1 MRLLVDDDE
10 AASPRPSLTF
20 VGGVASSA
28 ASEVAA
34 VGPVAALTSSSENET
49 RTWGEGEALVTHMLG
64 WCSEV
69 CVEGLPLEVAVSLTA
84 RLGKLAKALGGLQT
98 VLVGRIDELTA
109 PPQPVVEPGM
119 PEPKKQKP
127 LALPGDHRDLPG
139 LLEASAGQPKR
150 TVLDEIR
157 NAQAV
162 RDTYPRFG
170 RVIREG
176 GLSTAYVKVLNRH
189 IPPEMRPR
197 AAAEEETL
205 LALALANNPD
215 QFAKAVR
222 KWVYQHSP
230 TEAEREAKRAALKQ
244 HLKIFPSDGGYRLS
258 GWFTALNGLQLD
270 KALRKMIGVPAQ
282 TDTRDHGQRCADAL
296 LDVLYSGPEAGGGV
310 GPEGGGVVGDVG
322 GVVGDVGGV
331 VGDVGGSDG
340 VSGSGAFGSGNFRV
354 GGAAGSSGGG
364 AIGSRTAGSPGG
376 VVTAG
381 GAGGNGSFGGPS
393 GVIATGDAPNSIG
406 RRLPRTQILVHVPL
420 ATLSGIEGAIESG
433 CIGAF
438 EKVGAFEKDGGLRS
452 LGRGSSPP
460 AEPGKCATSGE
471 GLGQQGQCLG
481 NKQHLTAEVGRV
493 LGEIRAGLATG
504 AMDGFEPATLEDG
517 TAMAPSELATLLCDS
532 SLSRIVLTAHGEPLD
547 ASRAQRTFSAT
558 QAKAVLARDR
568 TCRYPNCN
576 RGSEVSEIHHAQEW
590 ERGGATIVDNAVLLC
605 WHHHSTVHANHVTIT
620 HHAGGFVFSR
630 PDGSVIGVRK
640 HESGRR

>member
-20 VGGVASSA
+20 VGGVASSVSA
-28 ASEVAA
+28 ASS
-34 VGPVAALTSSSENET
+34 GNDT
-49 RTWGEGEALVTHMLG
+49 RTWGEGEALVTDMLA
-64 WCSEV
+64 WCSGIQ
-69 CVEGLPLEVAVSLTA
+69 VEGLPLEVAVSLTA

-139 LLEASAGQPKR
+139 LLEASGGQPKR
-150 TVLDEIR
+150 TVLDEIKS
-157 NAQAV
+157 AQAV
-162 RDTYPRFG
+162 RDAYPKFG

-176 GLSTAYVKVLNRH
+176 RLSTVYVKVLNRH

-197 AAAEEETL
+197 AAADEETL
-205 LALALANNPD
+205 LSLALANNPD

-222 KWVYQHSP
+222 KWVYRHSP
-230 TEAEREAKRAALKQ
+230 NEAEREAKRAALKQ

-282 TDTRDHGQRCADAL
+282 TDTRDHGQRCADTL

-310 GPEGGGVVGDVG
+310 CPEDNRNISGGVVSGDVVSGGVGGDVVSGDVG
-322 GVVGDVGGV
+322 EV
-331 VGDVGGSDG
+331 
-340 VSGSGAFGSGNFRV
+340 VSGDGAIGNSGSAV
-354 GGAAGSSGGG
+354 GGG
-364 AIGSRTAGSPGG
+364 AVGTPGG
-376 VVTAG
+376 IVAAG
-381 GAGGNGSFGGPS
+381 G
-393 GVIATGDAPNSIG
+393 TPNSIG
-406 RRLPRTQILVHVPL
+406 RRLPRTQILVHVPF
-420 ATLSGIEGAIESG
+420 ATLSGIEGAIENG
-433 CIGAF
+433 CIN
-438 EKVGAFEKDGGLRS
+438 AFEKDEGARS
-452 LGRGSSPP
+452 LRRGSSPP
-460 AEPGKCATSGE
+460 SAAGKCATSGE

-481 NKQHLTAEVGRV
+481 SRQHLTSELGRV

-504 AMDGFEPATLEDG
+504 VMYGFEPATLEDG
-517 TAMAPSELATLLCDS
+517 TALAPSELATLLCDS

-590 ERGGATIVDNAVLLC
+590 EKGGATVMDNAVLLC
-605 WHHHSTVHANHVTIT
+605 WHHHGTVHANAVTIT

-630 PDGSVIGVRK
+630 QDGSVIGVRK
-640 HESGRR
+640 HESGTW